1 MNIIYPETLLR
12 QRVKRLEAAAGTAAL
27 NERARIVD
35 WLRALDAET
44 DNWLRALDAE
54 TDISRYLPITLANWI
69 DAGVHNTRQ
78 DT

>member
-1 MNIIYPETLLR
+1 MNIIYPETD
-12 QRVKRLEAAAGTAAL
+12 
-27 NERARIVD
+27 N

-54 TDISRYLPITLANWI
+54 IVDWLRALDAETDISRYLPIALANWI

>member
-27 NERARIVD
+27 NERTRIVD
-35 WLRALDAET
+35 
-44 DNWLRALDAE
+44 WLRALDAE

>member
-1 MNIIYPETLLR
+1 MTDDGEHMVERFLTW
-12 QRVKRLEAAAGTAAL
+12 RLAQP
-27 NERARIVD
+27 
-35 WLRALDAET
+35 WHP
-44 DNWLRALDAE
+44 DAE

>member
-1 MNIIYPETLLR
+1 MTDD
-12 QRVKRLEAAAGTAAL
+12 
-27 NERARIVD
+27 RARIVD
-35 WLRALDAET
+35 WLRAL
-44 DNWLRALDAE
+44 NAE

>member
-12 QRVKRLEAAAGTAAL
+12 QRVNRLEAAAGTAAL

-44 DNWLRALDAE
+44 D
-54 TDISRYLPITLANWI
+54 ISRYLPTILANWI